1 MKMLKTDEAD
11 DMIKKFIM
19 IERND
24 NYGER
29 CKERRSLFFW

>member
-1 MKMLKTDEAD
+1 MKMLKTTRPDEAD

-24 NYGER
+24 NYGE
-29 CKERRSLFFW
+29 